1 MDFNDVVIVYVKGN
15 NYRIYFWY
23 ASKDDAIS
31 IMKNSD
37 LTKKNDYI
45 YLSRYKEKWL
55 SFIKEI
61 EKDY

>member
-31 IMKNSD
+31 IMKND

-45 YLSRYKEKWL
+45 YLSRYKEK
-55 SFIKEI
+55 
-61 EKDY
+61 

>member
-37 LTKKNDYI
+37 LTKKKTITYICLGIRKNDYL
-45 YLSRYKEKWL
+45 LSKK
-55 SFIKEI
+55 
-61 EKDY
+61 

>member
-37 LTKKNDYI
+37 LTKKKRLHI
-45 YLSRYKEKWL
+45 
-55 SFIKEI
+55 FV
-61 EKDY
+61 